1 MQKQK
6 SDSCLNEM
14 TSTSSEDDNQ
24 PSPTPSRT
32 ASISKLNNIVGGG
45 DPSGSTRLIDRLNG
59 LNKSKTFYMKRSPSL
74 SSPSSPSQMKRHFSD
89 SVIKPTSLNL
99 KRNNNNSTS
108 GSGLISHPSFSVSS
122 PKHFSAL
129 QSLAKLLK
137 SGAEM
142 TRRQSSH
149 DSGLDHLDNEDE
161 TMTIS
166 RRRQKIERNDSGL
179 GSSQERDIIRV
190 WTPGKPDSSFLDQE
204 EERICATDSH
214 CYDCDAE
221 IVEEFTST
229 TTTGSSTTINDQLCK
244 SCCKSRVERKEAVI
258 ELIETEINFGE
269 DLKILKEEFYTP
281 LKVNHICTTDDISKL
296 FLNLQELVDVNAK
309 LCASLQHGL
318 ETCIESDD
326 FDYLNLAIGD
336 VFLNNMEFF
345 EAYEWYCVK
354 QKESVEL
361 LKSLTKKSDLLRVFL
376 QVSSQENVKLRKMD
390 LKSFLTMPVQRIMKY
405 PLLLARIYKH
415 TPKKN
420 ADHKPLKQAIAKV
433 EEQISNINALSKNLS
448 TPASRVKKSASFMTT
463 MDIDPTKPGD
473 LTKMVANL
481 KEWKLEETTIIAHED
496 FEIIETDLV
505 NLTSWDKHSFKKIS
519 YQQAVIGVRNAPE
532 HYREHLQQR
541 LRNEKTP
548 YTLSGAKEAVI
559 VFFKQKTID
568 KCQVNKI
575 PIHLKDCVVSI
586 NLNIKIA
593 FEITEREK
601 QPLTFVARNASTSKE
616 WRKTLHFVQDSLNL
630 RWRQRRGGRPNIMTD
645 RLHHEDV

>member
-1 MQKQK
+1 M
-6 SDSCLNEM
+6 N
-14 TSTSSEDDNQ
+14 
-24 PSPTPSRT
+24 R
-32 ASISKLNNIVGGG
+32 
-45 DPSGSTRLIDRLNG
+45 
-59 LNKSKTFYMKRSPSL
+59 
-74 SSPSSPSQMKRHFSD
+74 
-89 SVIKPTSLNL
+89 
-99 KRNNNNSTS
+99 NNSTS
-108 GSGLISHPSFSVSS
+108 GSGLTSNPSFSLSS

-137 SGAEM
+137 SGVEM

-149 DSGLDHLDNEDE
+149 DSGLDHLDNEDNE
-161 TMTIS
+161 TMMIS

-179 GSSQERDIIRV
+179 GSSQERDITRV
-190 WTPGKPDSSFLDQE
+190 WTPGNPDSLFLDQE
-204 EERICATDSH
+204 EERICVTDSH
-214 CYDCDAE
+214 CYDCDCE
-221 IVEEFTST
+221 IVEEFASGST
-229 TTTGSSTTINDQLCK
+229 TFNDQLCK
-244 SCCKSRVERKEAVI
+244 SCGKSRVERKEAVI

-326 FDYLNLAIGD
+326 FDYMNLAIGD

-448 TPASRVKKSASFMTT
+448 TPVSRVKKSASFMTT

-548 YTLSGAKEAVI
+548 YMLSGAKEAVI

-568 KCQVNKI
+568 KCQVNKV
-575 PIHLKDCVVSI
+575 PINVKDCVVAI

-593 FEITEREK
+593 FEITEIEK

-616 WRKTLHFVQDSLNL
+616 WRKTLHFVQDSLSL

>member
-1 MQKQK
+1 MTTEK
-6 SDSCLNEM
+6 DSHHESSPRT
-14 TSTSSEDDNQ
+14 TS
-24 PSPTPSRT
+24 PSN
-32 ASISKLNNIVGGG
+32 KNDGG
-45 DPSGSTRLIDRLNG
+45 DTSGSTRLIDRLNG
-59 LNKSKTFYMKRSPSL
+59 LNKSKTFYMKRSLSL
-74 SSPSSPSQMKRHFSD
+74 SSPCSPSQIKRHFSD
-89 SVIKPTSLNL
+89 SIIKPSSMNW
-99 KRNNNNSTS
+99 NHSN
-108 GSGLISHPSFSVSS
+108 GGGISPNPSFSVSS

-129 QSLAKLLK
+129 QSLSKLLK
-137 SGAEM
+137 SGTEM
-142 TRRQSSH
+142 NRRQSSH
-149 DSGLDHLDNEDE
+149 DSGLNLDHLENEDE
-161 TMTIS
+161 TTS
-166 RRRQKIERNDSGL
+166 SLSSKRRQIERNDSGL
-179 GSSQERDIIRV
+179 GSFQERDVIRV
-190 WTPGKPDSSFLDQE
+190 WKPGKPDSLFLDHE
-204 EERICATDSH
+204 EERIRATTSH
-214 CYDCDAE
+214 CYDCDSE
-221 IVEEFTST
+221 IVEQFTAAATGST
-229 TTTGSSTTINDQLCK
+229 TMNDQLCK
-244 SCCKSRVERKEAVI
+244 SCGKSRVERREAVV

-326 FDYLNLAIGD
+326 FDYMNLAIGD

-376 QVSSQENVKLRKMD
+376 QVSSRENVKLRKMD

-405 PLLLARIYKH
+405 PLLLSRIYKH

-420 ADHKPLKQAIAKV
+420 VDHKPLKQAIAKV

-448 TPASRVKKSASFMTT
+448 TPTARVKKLAI

-473 LTKMVANL
+473 LTKMVASL

-496 FEIIETDLV
+496 FEVIETDLV
-505 NLTSWDKHSFKKIS
+505 NLTSWSKDSFKKIS

-541 LRNEKTP
+541 LHNEKTP
-548 YTLSGAKEAVI
+548 YTLGEVKDAVI

-568 KCQVNKI
+568 KCQVHKT
-575 PIHLKDCVVSI
+575 PIQLKDCIVAI
-586 NLNIKIA
+586 NLDIKIA
-593 FEITEREK
+593 FEVTELEK
-601 QPLTFVARNASTSKE
+601 VPLTFVARNASTSKE
-616 WRKTLHFVQDSLNL
+616 WRKTLNFVIDSLNL
-630 RWRQRRGGRPNIMTD
+630 KWRQRRSGRPNIMTD
-645 RLHHEDV
+645 RLHHED